1 MKIEILDKKDN
12 ELVFMIEGINS
23 AIANTIR
30 RVIVAEVPVLAVD
43 EVNFVKNQ
51 TALYDE
57 ILAHR
62 IGLIPIKTDLKAY
75 SFKDEGGSKATT
87 ELKLT
92 LKASGPRTV
101 YSGDFKSKDP
111 KCVPVYDNIPLVTLL
126 KDKELVLEATAILGR
141 GKEHIKF
148 SPGLCHYV
156 NAPMKFK
163 SMEDLNLK
171 DDQEFSKDKFIF
183 FIESWGQLSCKEIFD
198 EAMKILDKKLDE
210 FGKKVMKA
218 K

>member
-1 MKIEILDKKDN
+1 MKVKVLDKKDN

-23 AIANTIR
+23 VIANTVR
-30 RVIVAEVPVLAVD
+30 RTIVAEVPTLAID
-43 EVNFVKNQ
+43 EVTFVKNQ

-57 ILAHR
+57 VLAHR
-62 IGLIPIKTDLKAY
+62 IGLVPIKTDLKAY
-75 SFKDEGGSKATT
+75 SLKDELNTKATT

-92 LKASGPRTV
+92 LKAKGPCTV

-111 KCVPVYDNIPLVTLL
+111 KCIPVLDNIPLAPLL
-126 KDKELVLEATAILGR
+126 KDKELVLQVTAILGK
-141 GKEHIKF
+141 GKTHMKF

-156 NAPMKFK
+156 NAPVKFK
-163 SMEDLNLK
+163 NLK
-171 DDQEFSKDKFIF
+171 DLKDENQEVSKENFIF

-198 EAMKILDKKLDE
+198 EAMNILNDKLDE
-210 FGKKVMKA
+210 FSRKVVKA

>member
-1 MKIEILDKKDN
+1 MKVQILSKKDN
-12 ELVFMIEGINS
+12 ELVFMIEGINN

-30 RVIVAEVPVLAVD
+30 RTIIAEVPTLAVD
-43 EVNFVKNQ
+43 EINFVKNQ
-51 TALYDE
+51 TPLYDE

-62 IGLIPIKTDLKAY
+62 IGLIPIKTDLEAY
-75 SFKDEGGSKATT
+75 SFKTEKNTKATT

-92 LKASGPRTV
+92 LKAIGPKTV

-111 KCVPVYDNIPLVTLL
+111 KCIPVYDNIPIVTLL

-141 GKEHIKF
+141 GREHMKF
-148 SPGLCHYV
+148 STGLCYYV
-156 NAPMKFK
+156 NAPVKFK
-163 SMEDLNLK
+163 DLNDIK
-171 DDQEFSKDKFIF
+171 IEDQEFSKENFIF

-198 EAMKILDKKLDE
+198 EAMSVLDEKLDD
-210 FGKKVMKA
+210 FGKKIVKA

>member
-1 MKIEILDKKDN
+1 MKVKVLDKKDK
-12 ELVFMIEGINS
+12 ELVFIVEGINN

-30 RVIVAEVPVLAVD
+30 RIIISEVPTLAID
-43 EVNFVKNQ
+43 EVTFVKNQ

-75 SFKDEGGSKATT
+75 SLKSEASAKAIT
-87 ELKLT
+87 ELELT
-92 LKASGPRTV
+92 LKSKGPNTV

-126 KDKELVLEATAILGR
+126 KDKELVLQVVAILGK
-141 GKEHIKF
+141 GKEHMKF
-148 SPGLCHYV
+148 APGLCHYV
-156 NAPMKFK
+156 NAPVKFK
-163 SMEDLNLK
+163 DLK
-171 DDQEFSKDKFIF
+171 DLKDEDQEVSKENFIF
-183 FIESWGQLSCKEIFD
+183 FLESWGQLSCKKIFD
-198 EAMKILDKKLDE
+198 EAMNILDKKLNE
-210 FGKKVMKA
+210 FGKQVVKA

>member
-12 ELVFMIEGINS
+12 ELVFMIEGINN

-30 RVIVAEVPVLAVD
+30 RTIVAEVPVLAVD
-43 EVNFVKNQ
+43 EVEFVKNQ
-51 TALYDE
+51 TPLYDE

-75 SFKDEGGSKATT
+75 SLKEESSGKATT

-92 LKASGPRTV
+92 LKSKGPRTV
-101 YSGDFKSKDP
+101 YSGDIKSIDP
-111 KCVPVYDNIPLVTLL
+111 ACIPVYDNIPLVTLA
-126 KDKELVLEATAILGR
+126 KDKELVFESTAILGK
-141 GKEHIKF
+141 GKEHMKF

-156 NAPMKFK
+156 NAPVKFK
-163 SMEDLNLK
+163 NLEDLKNEE
-171 DDQEFSKDKFIF
+171 QELSKDKFVF
-183 FIESWGQLSCKEIFD
+183 FIESFGQLSCKEMVD
-198 EAMKILDKKLDE
+198 ESLKILDRKLDE
-210 FGKKVMKA
+210 FSKKIVKA